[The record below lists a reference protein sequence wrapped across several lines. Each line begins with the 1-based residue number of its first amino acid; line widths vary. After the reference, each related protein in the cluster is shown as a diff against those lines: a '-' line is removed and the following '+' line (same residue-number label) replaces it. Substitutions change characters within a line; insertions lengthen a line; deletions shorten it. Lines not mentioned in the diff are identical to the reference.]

1 MTNRTNRRMLLEVL
15 RRGMSVL
22 ADVAYGIDAGN
33 AIRHGLP
40 VPPRSASVARRPRGF
55 LTTTRD

>member
-1 MTNRTNRRMLLEVL
+1 MLLEVL